1 MSPDAVLRDISD
13 TALVPA
19 VNRARETGR
28 QRPLFRDPYA
38 GMLAGERGQ
47 RIARTAR
54 ARLVCSGNIV
64 RTAVFDELI
73 LQTIERDR
81 AGCVLNLGAG
91 LDTRPYRLALP
102 PDLRWVEADLPGIL
116 GHKAKLLAGERPRCR
131 LERMSADLA
140 DATARRRL
148 LDQVVAGQ
156 PILVVSE
163 GLVPYLTRDDVTR
176 LASDLAAKP
185 DFRWWAMDLVS
196 PLFTRWANRI
206 AGRRLSAAGASFQFA
221 PQDSPG
227 FFRPLGWEPVE
238 IRSSWLE
245 QRRLGREPGLMRAAW
260 ALSPPR
266 RRNAYRDLGLFVLLR
281 REPGT

>member
-28 QRPLFRDPYA
+28 PRPLFRDPYA

-47 RIARTAR
+47 RLARTVR

-73 LQTIERDR
+73 LRTIERDR

-102 PDLRWVEADLPGIL
+102 ADLRWVEADLPGIL
-116 GHKAKLLAGERPRCR
+116 GHKAKLLAGEQPRCR

-140 DATARRRL
+140 DTTARRRL
-148 LDQVVAGQ
+148 LDQVAAGQ
-156 PILVVSE
+156 PVLVVSE
-163 GLVPYLTRDDVTR
+163 GLVPYLTHDDVTC
-176 LASDLAAKP
+176 LASDLAARP
-185 DFRWWAMDLVS
+185 GFRWWAMDLAS
-196 PLFTRWANRI
+196 PLFIWWANRI

-221 PQDSPG
+221 PEDGPG

-266 RRNAYRDLGLFVLLR
+266 HRNAYRDLGLFVLLR
-281 REPGT
+281 RQPGA

>member
-47 RIARTAR
+47 RIARTVR

-64 RTAVFDELI
+64 RTTVFDELI

-116 GHKAKLLAGERPRCR
+116 GHKAKLLAGEQPRCR

-148 LDQVVAGQ
+148 LDQVAAGQ

-163 GLVPYLTRDDVTR
+163 GLVPYLTRDDITR

-185 DFRWWAMDLVS
+185 DFRWWATDLVS

-221 PQDSPG
+221 PEDGPG

-281 REPGT
+281 RKPGT